1 MQSTHPSP
9 SLCTTPLDSHSLGF
23 STISKMKNLPRIQEF
38 YLPWVPILITLLLFF
53 SMNAAV
59 AAPNCNTKVCVRVYT
74 DPKTGKLIIT
84 AKRNGSSAS
93 PKPAPTRTWIPRPYT
108 PRPKPTYT
116 APAKPRVIVTK
127 KYTPKPVIKLSL
139 SDQLAQLIPM
149 KDIYHQPASGALVQ
163 VPVNF
168 WTTTPPTFK
177 TSVIMLGVPIT
188 VYLSPTY
195 LWDFGDGTKF
205 TTASRGGPYPD
216 RSISHIYRSAGI
228 YTASL
233 QITWGGTWQA
243 SGATSAVSGGAI
255 IQNLYT
261 QVVVASAP
269 SKYLN

>member
-1 MQSTHPSP
+1 V
-9 SLCTTPLDSHSLGF
+9 PL
-23 STISKMKNLPRIQEF
+23 IIA
-38 YLPWVPILITLLLFF
+38 LLLLL
-53 SMNAAV
+53 SVNPAV
-59 AAPNCNTKVCVRVYT
+59 AAPNCNTKVCVKVYT

-84 AKRNGSSAS
+84 ANRNGSSTT
-93 PKPAPTRTWIPRPYT
+93 PKPKPTRTWKPRPYTPRPYT
-108 PRPKPTYT
+108 PRPKPTT
-116 APAKPRVIVTK
+116 IVTK

-139 SDQLAQLIPM
+139 SDQLAQLIPV
-149 KDIYHQPASGALVQ
+149 KDIFHQPATSALVQ

-177 TSVIMLGVPIT
+177 TSVVMLGVPIT

-195 LWDFGDGTKF
+195 LWDFGDGTKLS
-205 TTASRGGPYPD
+205 TISRGAAFPNQ
-216 RSISHIYRSAGI
+216 SITHVYTRAGS

-255 IQNLYT
+255 VQNLYT
-261 QVVVASAP
+261 QVNVVTAP